1 MAAKYIQSSC
11 DHQRVLKINWFF
23 FFQLFTLGWL
33 FLDSSTS
40 MFVNAR
46 ARVYRVPDAKISK
59 KGKMSEKVE
68 IKEEQGILWAY
79 VFKSFFYLSICCG
92 IAYEVTV

>member
-1 MAAKYIQSSC
+1 
-11 DHQRVLKINWFF
+11 
-23 FFQLFTLGWL
+23 
-33 FLDSSTS
+33 
-40 MFVNAR
+40 
-46 ARVYRVPDAKISK
+46 
-59 KGKMSEKVE
+59 MSEKVE

>member
-1 MAAKYIQSSC
+1 
-11 DHQRVLKINWFF
+11 
-23 FFQLFTLGWL
+23 
-33 FLDSSTS
+33 

-79 VFKSFFYLSICCG
+79 VFKSFFFI
-92 IAYEVTV
+92 